1 MKYFTGLLT
10 STSFGTNCIREKGQK
25 FGTWNVTSLHRPE
38 SVTASARGKC
48 WTYGEYRWSD
58 GKTVALTSRGL

>member
-1 MKYFTGLLT
+1 M
-10 STSFGTNCIREKGQK
+10 K

-48 WTYGEYRWSD
+48 WTYGECRWSD
-58 GKTVALTSRGL
+58 GKSGTDQQRIIIVSTEKAMKTID

>member
-1 MKYFTGLLT
+1 MD
-10 STSFGTNCIREKGQK
+10 IK

-38 SVTASARGKC
+38 SVTASARGKY

-58 GKTVALTSRGL
+58 GKNGTDQQRIIIVSTEKVMKTID